1 MIPRRL
7 RLRNFL
13 SYRDCEL
20 DFSPLHLATL
30 AGKNGD
36 GKSALLDAITWA
48 LWGEARGRVEDDRIR
63 HGADDMRVELDFDVD
78 SDRYRVIRKRTR
90 ERRDVTGKRIRGGVG
105 SVEFFQL
112 DSQGGL
118 RPITGGTSR
127 ETQAELNRRVHMDH
141 QTFINSVFLVQGR
154 SNEFTVQTP
163 LKRKEVLRKVL
174 GLERYE
180 ELFRHANDRRKTA
193 ETDAAIEERFIGD
206 DEERLAEMPAV
217 EEALKQAA
225 SEREAL
231 RERLD
236 GEEKELAE
244 LRLAATEHERRERAV
259 VEARGRLDDR
269 DTAVARRTESIA
281 ALESDLAAVRET
293 LEHAPAIEER
303 YERLGAARDEERA
316 LAALAVR
323 AGEIEGAI
331 TGADSE
337 IAQERRAIE
346 TTVAGLDRQREDA
359 VALVAT
365 LPALREEEAGL
376 EGERSRLGQL
386 DAGIQKAQDTASEA
400 LQVQADRADEAG
412 GYRARAQEL
421 KDREATL
428 AAAEGEPLCPV
439 CRKPL
444 TPEELQATVDQYQQE
459 RRQLGKQYEAAQG
472 AVEEAKEEAATH
484 QERAA
489 ALQEERR
496 TLDARVRECEQALAA
511 RLSKATSAERELPDL
526 EGRLAT
532 LSQSLDAEAFAKQAR
547 ERRSAA
553 CEQLVALG
561 YDRERHAGARE
572 RVAELEP
579 TEADYN
585 RLTGAR
591 VQAEG
596 LGDRIAG
603 EREDLRRECEERD
616 HTRQTLTE
624 AQTALDASDDVST
637 RLKIAEDAVAES
649 RDRLTA
655 LDKEHGRLE
664 ERRATLDAVAARVEE
679 AKDRLAAA
687 RDSAALHEELARA
700 FGRDGVQ
707 AMLIEQSLPELERIA
722 NNLLDQL
729 TEGRGRTQVSLRT
742 QRESASGKTVETL
755 DIHISDD
762 LGTRD
767 YEMYSG
773 GEKFRVDFALRIA
786 LSRLL
791 AMRSGAT
798 LPTLIIDEGFGTQD
812 EDGRD
817 RLVAAINAISS
828 EFRLILLVTHI
839 EELRESFGR
848 RIEVTKDP
856 ERGSLAVV
864 R

>member
-78 SDRYRVIRKRTR
+78 GDPYRVIRKRTR
-90 ERRDVTGKRIRGGVG
+90 GRSGALD
-105 SVEFFQL
+105 FFQV
-112 DSQGGL
+112 DSRGGL

-127 ETQAELNRRVHMDH
+127 ETQAELNRRVHMDY

-154 SNEFTVQTP
+154 SNEFTMQTP
-163 LKRKEVLRKVL
+163 SKRKEVLRKVL
-174 GLERYE
+174 GLDRYE
-180 ELFRHANDRRKTA
+180 ELSRHAHDRRKTA
-193 ETDAAIEERFIGD
+193 ETDAAIEERLIGG
-206 DEERLAEMPAV
+206 DEERLAEAPAI
-217 EEALKQAA
+217 EEKLKGV
-225 SEREAL
+225 ERE
-231 RERLD
+231 RVEVRSRLEA
-236 GEEKELAE
+236 EEQEAEE
-244 LRLAATEHERRERAV
+244 LRLAAAEHERRERALADAGDRLAAREEA
-259 VEARGRLDDR
+259 VE
-269 DTAVARRTESIA
+269 RRMKAIA
-281 ALESDLAAVRET
+281 ALDTDLAAVRET
-293 LEHAPAIEER
+293 LAHADRTEEA
-303 YERLGAARDEERA
+303 YARLQQARDEERA
-316 LAALAVR
+316 FADLATQAR
-323 AGEIEGAI
+323 TIEDAI
-331 TGADSE
+331 AAAESE
-337 IAQERRAIE
+337 IAQERRGLE
-346 TTVAGLDRQREDA
+346 TTVEGLASRHEQA
-359 VALVAT
+359 LALVAT

-376 EGERSRLGQL
+376 DRERSRLAQL
-386 DAGIQKAQDTASEA
+386 DTDIQGERDAATEAQR
-400 LQVQADRADEAG
+400 VQAERADEAG
-412 GYRARAQEL
+412 GYRARAQDL
-421 KDREATL
+421 KDRETTL
-428 AAAEGEPLCPV
+428 AEAEGEPLCPV

-444 TPEELQATVDQYQQE
+444 TPEELNATVEQYQRE
-459 RRQLGKQYEAAQG
+459 RRALGQQYEAAQAAVDG
-472 AVEEAKEEAATH
+472 AKADAAQH
-484 QERAA
+484 QRRAA
-489 ALQEERR
+489 GLQRER
-496 TLDARVRECEQALAA
+496 TDLDERVRSCAQALAV
-511 RLSKATSAERELPDL
+511 RLTEAANAETTLPDL
-526 EGRLAT
+526 DAQLAALRQT
-532 LSQSLDAEAFAKQAR
+532 IETGAFAPEAR
-547 ERRSAA
+547 ERRAGA
-553 CEQLVALG
+553 CDQLAALG
-561 YDRERHAGARE
+561 YDRDRHAGARE
-572 RVAELEP
+572 RVAELQP
-579 TEADYN
+579 AEADYN
-585 RLTGAR
+585 ALTEAKAR
-591 VQAEG
+591 AEG

-603 EREDLRRECEERD
+603 AREELRRENQERD
-616 HTRQTLTE
+616 DARAALAE
-624 AQTALDASDDVST
+624 ARAALDASQDVSP
-637 RLKIAEDAVAES
+637 RLAAVEDAVARC

-664 ERRATLDAVAARVEE
+664 ERRDALQQLAARVEE

-687 RDSAALHEELARA
+687 RDAARLHEELARA

-722 NNLLDQL
+722 NGLLDQL

-791 AMRSGAT
+791 AMRSGAA

-812 EDGRD
+812 EEGRD

>member
-48 LWGEARGRVEDDRIR
+48 LWGEARGRVEDDRIH

-78 SDRYRVIRKRTR
+78 SDRYRVLRKRTR
-90 ERRDVTGKRIRGGVG
+90 GRSGALD
-105 SVEFFQL
+105 FFQI

-127 ETQAELNRRVHMDH
+127 ETQVELNRRIHMDH

-154 SNEFTVQTP
+154 SNEFTTQTP
-163 LKRKEVLRKVL
+163 SKRKEVLRKVL
-174 GLERYE
+174 GLDRYE
-180 ELFRHANDRRKTA
+180 ELSRHANDRRKTA
-193 ETDAAIEERFIGD
+193 ETDAAIEERLIGD
-206 DEERLAEMPAV
+206 DKERLAEAPAV
-217 EEALKQAA
+217 EQKLEAVA
-225 SEREAL
+225 
-231 RERLD
+231 RERKDVRHRLAA
-236 GEEKELAE
+236 EENELAE
-244 LRLAATEHERRERAV
+244 LRVAATEHERRERAV
-259 VEARGRLDDR
+259 ADAGDRLASRDEAVE
-269 DTAVARRTESIA
+269 RRTDAIA
-281 ALESDLAAVRET
+281 ALERDLAAVRDT
-293 LEHAPAIEER
+293 LAHAPRTEEA
-303 YERLGAARDEERA
+303 YAQLQQARDQERA
-316 LAALAVR
+316 FADLASEARLLEDAIAT
-323 AGEIEGAI
+323 AG
-331 TGADSE
+331 SE
-337 IAQERRAIE
+337 IAQERRGLE
-346 TTVAGLDRQREDA
+346 TTVAGLSEQHERA
-359 VALVAT
+359 LALVAT
-365 LPALREEEAGL
+365 LSALREEESGL
-376 EGERSRLGQL
+376 DRERTRLNELDASIQGERDAATEAQRL
-386 DAGIQKAQDTASEA
+386 
-400 LQVQADRADEAG
+400 QAERSGEAG

-421 KDREATL
+421 KDHETTL
-428 AAAEGEPLCPV
+428 SEAEGEPVCPV

-444 TPEELQATVDQYQQE
+444 GPEELHATVEQYQLE
-459 RRQLGKQYEAAQG
+459 RRQLGEQYKAAQA
-472 AVEEAKEEAATH
+472 AVDEAKAAATGH
-484 QERAA
+484 QQRAA
-489 ALQEERR
+489 DLQRER
-496 TLDARVRECEQALAA
+496 TELDDRVRSCAQALAI
-511 RLSKATSAERELPDL
+511 RLTEAENAECALPDL
-526 EGRLAT
+526 AGQLAA
-532 LSQSLDAEAFAKQAR
+532 LCQSIETEAFAPEAR

-553 CEQLVALG
+553 CDQLAALG
-561 YDRERHAGARE
+561 YDRERHAGARQ
-572 RVAELEP
+572 RVAELQP
-579 TEADYN
+579 AEADYN
-585 RLTGAR
+585 ALTEAKAR
-591 VQAEG
+591 AEG
-596 LGDRIAG
+596 LGDRIA
-603 EREDLRRECEERD
+603 EAREELRRENQERD
-616 HTRQTLTE
+616 DARE
-624 AQTALDASDDVST
+624 ALAEARAELDASRDVSG
-637 RLKIAEDAVAES
+637 RLAAVEDAVAEC
-649 RDRLTA
+649 RDRLTT

-664 ERRATLDAVAARVEE
+664 ERRDALQELAARVEE
-679 AKDRLAAA
+679 AKDRRAAA
-687 RDSAALHEELARA
+687 RDAAQLHQDLARA

-722 NNLLDQL
+722 NALLDQL

-791 AMRSGAT
+791 AMRSGAS

-812 EDGRD
+812 EEGRD

>member
-63 HGADDMRVELDFDVD
+63 HGADDMRVELDFEVG
-78 SDRYRVIRKRTR
+78 SDRYRVLRKRTR
-90 ERRDVTGKRIRGGVG
+90 GRSGALD
-105 SVEFFQL
+105 FFQV
-112 DSQGGL
+112 DGQGSL
-118 RPITGGTSR
+118 RPVTGGTSR
-127 ETQAELNRRVHMDH
+127 ETQAEVNRRVHMDH

-154 SNEFTVQTP
+154 SNEFTMQTP
-163 LKRKEVLRKVL
+163 SKRKEVLRKVL
-174 GLERYE
+174 GLDRYE
-180 ELFRHANDRRKTA
+180 ELSRHANDRRKTA
-193 ETDAAIEERFIGD
+193 ETDAAIEERLIGD
-206 DEERLAEMPAV
+206 DEERLAEAPAV
-217 EEALKQAA
+217 EEKL
-225 SEREAL
+225 EAVA
-231 RERLD
+231 RERKAVRLQLQD
-236 GEEKELAE
+236 EEKELSE
-244 LRLAATEHERRERAV
+244 LRVAATEHERRERAV
-259 VEARGRLDDR
+259 ADAADRLAARQEAVE
-269 DTAVARRTESIA
+269 RRTDAIA
-281 ALESDLAAVRET
+281 ALEGDLAAVRDT
-293 LEHAPAIEER
+293 LAHTPRIEET
-303 YERLGAARDEERA
+303 YAQLQQARDEERS
-316 LAALAVR
+316 LADLASEAR
-323 AGEIEGAI
+323 LLEDAIATAG
-331 TGADSE
+331 SE
-337 IAQERRAIE
+337 IAQERRGLE
-346 TTVAGLDRQREDA
+346 TTVAGLSEQHERA
-359 VALVAT
+359 LALVAT
-365 LPALREEEAGL
+365 LPALREEESDL
-376 EGERSRLGQL
+376 DRERLRLNEL
-386 DAGIQKAQDTASEA
+386 DASMQDERDAATEAQR
-400 LQVQADRADEAG
+400 LQAERADEAG

-421 KDREATL
+421 KERETTL
-428 AAAEGEPLCPV
+428 AEAEGEPLCPV

-444 TPEELQATVDQYQQE
+444 TPVELRATVEQYQLE
-459 RRQLGKQYEAAQG
+459 RRQLGEQYKAAQAAVDGAKEAADG
-472 AVEEAKEEAATH
+472 H
-484 QERAA
+484 QLRAA
-489 ALQEERR
+489 DLQRER
-496 TLDARVRECEQALAA
+496 TELDDRVRSCAQTLAVRLTEAENAESALPALA
-511 RLSKATSAERELPDL
+511 
-526 EGRLAT
+526 GQLAA
-532 LSQSLDAEAFAKQAR
+532 LCQSIETEAFAPEAR

-553 CEQLVALG
+553 CDQLSALG
-561 YDRERHAGARE
+561 YDRERHAAARE
-572 RVAELEP
+572 RVAELQPAETDYNAL
-579 TEADYN
+579 TEAK
-585 RLTGAR
+585 AR
-591 VQAEG
+591 AEG

-603 EREDLRRECEERD
+603 AREELRRETQERD
-616 HTRQTLTE
+616 DARDALAE
-624 AQTALDASDDVST
+624 ARAELDASRDVSG
-637 RLKIAEDAVAES
+637 RLAAVEDTVAEC
-649 RDRLTA
+649 RDGLTN

-664 ERRATLDAVAARVEE
+664 ERRDALQQLAARVEE

-687 RDSAALHEELARA
+687 RDAAQLHQDLARA

-722 NNLLDQL
+722 NGLLDQL

-791 AMRSGAT
+791 AMRSGAS

-812 EDGRD
+812 EEGRD

>member
-63 HGADDMRVELDFDVD
+63 HGADDMRVELDFEVD
-78 SDRYRVIRKRTR
+78 GDPYRVIRKRTR
-90 ERRDVTGKRIRGGVG
+90 GRSGALD
-105 SVEFFQL
+105 FFQV

-154 SNEFTVQTP
+154 SNEFTMQTP

-180 ELFRHANDRRKTA
+180 ELSRHANDRRKTA
-193 ETDAAIEERFIGD
+193 EADAAIEERLIGD
-206 DEERLAEMPAV
+206 DEERLAEAPDIAEKLETV
-217 EEALKQAA
+217 ARERKDVRLRLEAEEA
-225 SEREAL
+225 EA
-231 RERLD
+231 ET
-236 GEEKELAE
+236 
-244 LRLAATEHERRERAV
+244 LRLAAAEHQRRERALAEAGDRLASRDEA
-259 VEARGRLDDR
+259 VE
-269 DTAVARRTESIA
+269 RRTEAIA
-281 ALESDLAAVRET
+281 ALEGDLATVRET
-293 LEHAPAIEER
+293 LAHAPRIEEA
-303 YERLGAARDEERA
+303 YGQLQQAREEERA
-316 LAALAVR
+316 FADLAAQARSL
-323 AGEIEGAI
+323 EDAI
-331 TGADSE
+331 ATADSE
-337 IAQERRAIE
+337 IAQERRGLE
-346 TTVAGLDRQREDA
+346 TTIGGLSEQHERA

-365 LPALREEEAGL
+365 LPALREEETGL
-376 EGERSRLGQL
+376 DRERTRLTQLDTDIQGERDAATEAQRL
-386 DAGIQKAQDTASEA
+386 
-400 LQVQADRADEAG
+400 QADRSGEAG
-412 GYRARAQEL
+412 GYKARAQEL

-428 AAAEGEPLCPV
+428 SAAEGEPLCPV

-444 TPEELQATVDQYQQE
+444 TPDELHATVEQYQLE
-459 RRQLGKQYEAAQG
+459 RRQLGKQYKAAQA
-472 AVEEAKEEAATH
+472 AVDEAKAAASQHQTRAAGLQ
-484 QERAA
+484 QER
-489 ALQEERR
+489 
-496 TLDARVRECEQALAA
+496 TDLDGRIRSCEQGLAA
-511 RLSKATSAERELPDL
+511 RLTEATTAETSLPDL
-526 EGRLAT
+526 AARLAT
-532 LSQSLDAEAFAKQAR
+532 LGQAVETEAFAPEAR

-553 CEQLVALG
+553 CDQLAALG
-561 YDRERHAGARE
+561 YDRERHAGARG
-572 RVAELEP
+572 RVAELQPAEGDYNAL
-579 TEADYN
+579 TEAK
-585 RLTGAR
+585 AR
-591 VQAEG
+591 AEG
-596 LGDRIAG
+596 LGDRITGA
-603 EREDLRRECEERD
+603 REELRRENDE
-616 HTRQTLTE
+616 QAE
-624 AQTALDASDDVST
+624 AREALAEARAELDASQDVSP
-637 RLKIAEDAVAES
+637 RLAAVEGAVAEC
-649 RDRLTA
+649 RDRLAT

-664 ERRATLDAVAARVEE
+664 ERRDALQELAARVEE
-679 AKDRLAAA
+679 AKDRLDAA
-687 RDSAALHEELARA
+687 RDAAQLHEDLAKA

-722 NNLLDQL
+722 NGLLDQL

-791 AMRSGAT
+791 AMRSGAA

-812 EDGRD
+812 EEGRD

>member
-7 RLRNFL
+7 RLRNFI

-90 ERRDVTGKRIRGGVG
+90 ERRDVSGKRIRGGVG
-105 SVEFFQL
+105 SVEFFQI
-112 DSQGGL
+112 DGQGGL

-163 LKRKEVLRKVL
+163 SRRKEVLRKVL

-180 ELFRHANDRRKTA
+180 ELSRHAHERRRTA
-193 ETDAAIEERFIGD
+193 EADAAIEERFIGD
-206 DEERLAEMPAV
+206 DEERLAEVPAV
-217 EEALKQAA
+217 EEALEQVSAA
-225 SEREAL
+225 RKAV
-231 RERLD
+231 RLQLE

-244 LRLAATEHERRERAV
+244 LRLAATERERRERAV
-259 VEARGRLDDR
+259 VEARDRLDDR
-269 DTAVARRTESIA
+269 EAAVARRTEAIA
-281 ALESDLAAVRET
+281 GLERDLATVRET
-293 LEHAPAIEER
+293 LDHAPEIEER
-303 YERLGAARDEERA
+303 YEQLGLARDDERD
-316 LAALAVR
+316 LAALALR
-323 AGEIEGAI
+323 AGEVESAV
-331 TGADSE
+331 TAADSE

-346 TTVAGLDRQREDA
+346 TA
-359 VALVAT
+359 VAT

-376 EGERSRLGQL
+376 DGERSRLARL
-386 DAGIQKAQDTASEA
+386 DAGVREAQDAASDA
-400 LQVQADRADEAG
+400 LRVQAERADEAG

-444 TPEELQATVDQYQQE
+444 TPNELQATVDQYRQE
-459 RRQLGKQYEAAQG
+459 RRQLGEQYNAAQG
-472 AVEEAKEEAATH
+472 AVDEAKAAAATH
-484 QERAA
+484 QGRAA
-489 ALQEERR
+489 ALQEERGS
-496 TLDARVRECEQALAA
+496 LDARIRECEQGLAG
-511 RLSKATSAERELPDL
+511 RLSKAASAESDLPGL
-526 EGRLAT
+526 EGRLVT
-532 LSQSLDAEAFAKQAR
+532 LNQSLDSEAFAQEAR
-547 ERRSAA
+547 ERRATA
-553 CEQLVALG
+553 CEQLAALG
-561 YDRERHAGARE
+561 YDPERHARTRE
-572 RVAELEP
+572 RVAELDP
-579 TEADYN
+579 AEADYN
-585 RLTGAR
+585 RLTGAKA
-591 VQAEG
+591 QAEG

-603 EREDLRRECEERD
+603 ARDELRREHQERD
-616 HTRQTLTE
+616 DARVTLTE
-624 AQTALDASDDVST
+624 AQTALEASDDVSA
-637 RLKIAEDAVAES
+637 RLRAAEDAVAEC
-649 RDRLTA
+649 RDRLAA

-679 AKDRLAAA
+679 AKGRLAAA
-687 RDSAALHEELARA
+687 RDAAQLHEDLARA

-722 NNLLDQL
+722 NTLLDQL

-791 AMRSGAT
+791 AMRSGAS

>member
-78 SDRYRVIRKRTR
+78 GDPYRVIRKRTR
-90 ERRDVTGKRIRGGVG
+90 GRSGALD
-105 SVEFFQL
+105 FFQV
-112 DSQGGL
+112 DGQGGL

-127 ETQAELNRRVHMDH
+127 ETQAELNRRVHMDY

-154 SNEFTVQTP
+154 SNEFTMQTP
-163 LKRKEVLRKVL
+163 SKRKEVLRKVL
-174 GLERYE
+174 GLDRYE
-180 ELFRHANDRRKTA
+180 ELSRHAHDRRKTA
-193 ETDAAIEERFIGD
+193 ETDAAIEERLIGD
-206 DEERLAEMPAV
+206 DEERVAEAPAI
-217 EEALKQAA
+217 EEKLKGV
-225 SEREAL
+225 ERE
-231 RERLD
+231 RVEVRGRLEA
-236 GEEKELAE
+236 EEQEAEE
-244 LRLAATEHERRERAV
+244 LRLAAAEHERRERALADAGDRLAAREEA
-259 VEARGRLDDR
+259 VE
-269 DTAVARRTESIA
+269 RRTKAIA
-281 ALESDLAAVRET
+281 ALDTDLAAVRET
-293 LEHAPAIEER
+293 LAHADRTEEA
-303 YERLGAARDEERA
+303 YARLQQARDEERA
-316 LAALAVR
+316 FADLAAQAR
-323 AGEIEGAI
+323 TIENAI
-331 TGADSE
+331 AAAESE
-337 IAQERRAIE
+337 IAQERRGLE
-346 TTVAGLDRQREDA
+346 TTVEGLAGRHEQSL
-359 VALVAT
+359 ALVAT

-376 EGERSRLGQL
+376 DRERSRLAQL
-386 DAGIQKAQDTASEA
+386 DADIQGERDAGTEAQR
-400 LQVQADRADEAG
+400 VQAERADEAG
-412 GYRARAQEL
+412 GYRARAQDL
-421 KDREATL
+421 KDRETTL
-428 AAAEGEPLCPV
+428 SEAKGEPLCPV

-444 TPEELQATVDQYQQE
+444 TPEELHATVEQYRRE
-459 RRQLGKQYEAAQG
+459 RRALGEQYEAAQAAVDG
-472 AVEEAKEEAATH
+472 AKANAARRQQRAAGLQRERTELDERVRSCAQALTVRLTEAANAESTLPDLDAQLAALRQTIETEAFAPEAR

-489 ALQEERR
+489 ACDQ
-496 TLDARVRECEQALAA
+496 LA
-511 RLSKATSAERELPDL
+511 
-526 EGRLAT
+526 
-532 LSQSLDAEAFAKQAR
+532 
-547 ERRSAA
+547 
-553 CEQLVALG
+553 ALG
-561 YDRERHAGARE
+561 YDRDRHAGARE
-572 RVAELEP
+572 RASELQP
-579 TEADYN
+579 AEADYN
-585 RLTGAR
+585 ALTEAKAR
-591 VQAEG
+591 AEG

-603 EREDLRRECEERD
+603 AREELRRENRERD
-616 HTRQTLTE
+616 E
-624 AQTALDASDDVST
+624 ARAARAEARAALDASQDVSP
-637 RLKIAEDAVAES
+637 RLAAVEDAVARC

-664 ERRATLDAVAARVEE
+664 ERRDALQQLAARVEE

-687 RDSAALHEELARA
+687 RDAARLHEELARA

-722 NNLLDQL
+722 NGLLDQL

-791 AMRSGAT
+791 AMRSGAA

-812 EDGRD
+812 EEGRD

>member
-90 ERRDVTGKRIRGGVG
+90 GRSGALD
-105 SVEFFQL
+105 FFQI
-112 DSQGGL
+112 DGQGGL

-163 LKRKEVLRKVL
+163 SRRKEVLRKVL

-180 ELFRHANDRRKTA
+180 ELSRHAHERRRTA
-193 ETDAAIEERFIGD
+193 EADAAIEERFIGD
-206 DEERLAEMPAV
+206 DEERLAEVPAV
-217 EEALKQAA
+217 EEALEQASA
-225 SEREAL
+225 ARQAV
-231 RERLD
+231 RLQLE

-244 LRLAATEHERRERAV
+244 LRLAATERERRERAV
-259 VEARGRLDDR
+259 VEARDRLDDR
-269 DTAVARRTESIA
+269 EAAVARRTEAIA
-281 ALESDLAAVRET
+281 GLERDLAAVRET
-293 LEHAPAIEER
+293 LDHAPEIEER
-303 YERLGAARDEERA
+303 YEQLGLARDDERA
-316 LAALAVR
+316 LAALAAR
-323 AGEIEGAI
+323 AGEIEGAV
-331 TGADSE
+331 TAADSE

-346 TTVAGLDRQREDA
+346 TTIAGLDRQREAA

-376 EGERSRLGQL
+376 DGERSRLAWL
-386 DAGIQKAQDTASEA
+386 DAGVREEQDAASEA
-400 LQVQADRADEAG
+400 LRVQAERADEAG

-421 KDREATL
+421 KDREVTL

-444 TPEELQATVDQYQQE
+444 TPDELRATVEQYRQE
-459 RRQLGKQYEAAQG
+459 RRQLGEQYNAAQG
-472 AVEEAKEEAATH
+472 AVDEAKAAAVTH
-484 QERAA
+484 QGRAV
-489 ALQEERR
+489 ALQEERGS
-496 TLDARVRECEQALAA
+496 LDARIRECEQGLAA
-511 RLSKATSAERELPDL
+511 RLSKAASAESDLPGL
-526 EGRLAT
+526 EGRLVT
-532 LSQSLDAEAFAKQAR
+532 LNQSLDSEAFAQEAQ
-547 ERRSAA
+547 ERRATA
-553 CEQLVALG
+553 CEQLAALD
-561 YDRERHAGARE
+561 YDPERHARTRE
-572 RVAELEP
+572 RVAELDP
-579 TEADYN
+579 AEADYN
-585 RLTGAR
+585 RLTGAKA
-591 VQAEG
+591 QAEG

-603 EREDLRRECEERD
+603 ARDDLRREHQERD
-616 HTRQTLTE
+616 DARVTLTE
-624 AQTALDASDDVST
+624 AQTALEASDDVSA
-637 RLKIAEDAVAES
+637 RLRAAEDAVAEC
-649 RDRLTA
+649 RDRLAA

-687 RDSAALHEELARA
+687 RDAAQLHEDLARA

-722 NNLLDQL
+722 NTLLDQL

-791 AMRSGAT
+791 AMRSGAS

>member
-63 HGADDMRVELDFDVD
+63 HGADDMRVELDFEVD
-78 SDRYRVIRKRTR
+78 SDRYRVLRKRTR
-90 ERRDVTGKRIRGGVG
+90 GRSGALD
-105 SVEFFQL
+105 FFQV
-112 DSQGGL
+112 DGQGGL
-118 RPITGGTSR
+118 RPVTGGTSR
-127 ETQAELNRRVHMDH
+127 ETQAEVNRRVHMDH

-154 SNEFTVQTP
+154 SNEFTMQTP
-163 LKRKEVLRKVL
+163 SKRKEVLRKVL
-174 GLERYE
+174 GLDRYE
-180 ELFRHANDRRKTA
+180 ELSRHANDRRKTA
-193 ETDAAIEERFIGD
+193 ETDAAIEERLIGD
-206 DEERLAEMPAV
+206 DEERLAEAPAIG
-217 EEALKQAA
+217 ERLEAVA
-225 SEREAL
+225 
-231 RERLD
+231 RERKAVRLQLQD
-236 GEEKELAE
+236 EEKELGE
-244 LRLAATEHERRERAV
+244 LRVAATEHERRERAV
-259 VEARGRLDDR
+259 EDAGDRLASRDEAVE
-269 DTAVARRTESIA
+269 RRTDAIA
-281 ALESDLAAVRET
+281 ALEGDLAAVRDT
-293 LEHAPAIEER
+293 LAHAPRIEEI
-303 YERLGAARDEERA
+303 YAQLQQARDQERA
-316 LAALAVR
+316 FADLASEARLLEDAIAT
-323 AGEIEGAI
+323 AG
-331 TGADSE
+331 SE
-337 IAQERRAIE
+337 IAQERRGLE
-346 TTVAGLDRQREDA
+346 TTVAGLSEQHERA
-359 VALVAT
+359 LALVAT
-365 LPALREEEAGL
+365 LPALREEESGL
-376 EGERSRLGQL
+376 DRERLRLKQL
-386 DAGIQKAQDTASEA
+386 DADVQGERDAATEAQR
-400 LQVQADRADEAG
+400 LQAERADEAG

-421 KDREATL
+421 KERETTL
-428 AAAEGEPLCPV
+428 AEAEGEPLCPV

-444 TPEELQATVDQYQQE
+444 TAEELRATVEQYRQE
-459 RRQLGKQYEAAQG
+459 RRQLGEQYKAAQAAVDGAKEAADG
-472 AVEEAKEEAATH
+472 H
-484 QERAA
+484 QQRAA
-489 ALQEERR
+489 DLQLER
-496 TLDARVRECEQALAA
+496 TELDDRVRSCAQTLAV
-511 RLSKATSAERELPDL
+511 RLTEAENAESALPDL
-526 EGRLAT
+526 GGQLAA
-532 LSQSLDAEAFAKQAR
+532 LRQSIETEAFAPEAR

-553 CEQLVALG
+553 CEQLSALG
-561 YDRERHAGARE
+561 YDRERHAAARE
-572 RVAELEP
+572 RVAELQPAETDYNAL
-579 TEADYN
+579 TEAK
-585 RLTGAR
+585 AR
-591 VQAEG
+591 AEG

-603 EREDLRRECEERD
+603 AREELRRETQERD
-616 HTRQTLTE
+616 DARDALAE
-624 AQTALDASDDVST
+624 ARAKLDASRDVSG
-637 RLKIAEDAVAES
+637 RLAAVEDTVAEC
-649 RDRLTA
+649 RDRLTN

-664 ERRATLDAVAARVEE
+664 ERRDALQELAARVEE

-687 RDSAALHEELARA
+687 RDAAQLHQDLARA

-722 NNLLDQL
+722 NGLLDQL

-791 AMRSGAT
+791 AMRSGAS

-812 EDGRD
+812 EEGRD

>member
-20 DFSPLHLATL
+20 DFSGLHLATL
-30 AGKNGD
+30 VGRNGD

-63 HGADDMRVELDFDVD
+63 HDADEMRVELDFAVD

-90 ERRDVTGKRIRGGVG
+90 GRSGALD
-105 SVEFFQL
+105 FFQL

-141 QTFINSVFLVQGR
+141 QTFTNSVFLVQGR

-163 LKRKEVLRKVL
+163 SKRKEVLRKVL

-180 ELFRHANDRRKTA
+180 ELSRHAADWRKNA
-193 ETDAAIEERFIGD
+193 EADAAIEERLIGG
-206 DEERLAEMPAV
+206 DEERLAEAPAV
-217 EEALKQAA
+217 EEALKAA
-225 SEREAL
+225 AAERNAV
-231 RERLD
+231 RERLEA
-236 GEEKELAE
+236 GEQELAE
-244 LRLAATEHERRERAV
+244 VRVAAAEHERRERAV
-259 VEARGRLDDR
+259 VEAGDRLAPR
-269 DTAVARRTESIA
+269 EEAVARRTRAIA
-281 ALESDLAAVRET
+281 DLEGDLAAVRKA
-293 LEHAPAIEER
+293 LQHAGDIEER
-303 YERLGAARDEERA
+303 YEQLGSARDEERA
-316 LAALAVR
+316 LAELAGR
-323 AGEIEGAI
+323 ARVLEEAV
-331 TGADSE
+331 AAAESE
-337 IAQERRAIE
+337 IAQERRALE
-346 TTVAGLDRQREDA
+346 TTITGLDSQQQDA

-376 EGERSRLGQL
+376 GRERSRLSQL
-386 DAGIQKAQDTASEA
+386 DGDIRSEQAAEAGARSAQAE
-400 LQVQADRADEAG
+400 RADEAG

-421 KDREATL
+421 KERETTL
-428 AAAEGEPLCPV
+428 TEAAGEPLCPV

-444 TPEELQATVDQYQQE
+444 TPEELQATVEQYKQE
-459 RRQLGKQYEAAQG
+459 RRRLGEQYTAAQD
-472 AVEEAKEEAATH
+472 AVDEAKAEATTH

-489 ALQEERR
+489 TLQGER
-496 TLDARVRECEQALAA
+496 TALDARVRECEQSLAS
-511 RLSKATSAERELPDL
+511 RLSRARGAESDLPAL
-526 EGRLAT
+526 EERLGA
-532 LSQSLDAEAFAKQAR
+532 LRQAVDAGAFATDVR
-547 ERRSAA
+547 TRRSVA
-553 CEQLVALG
+553 CEQLAALG
-561 YDRERHAGARE
+561 YDRERHAAARE

-579 TEADYN
+579 AEAAFN
-585 RLTGAR
+585 RLTTAR

-596 LGDRIAG
+596 LGARMAEAREELRREEQ
-603 EREDLRRECEERD
+603 EREDARE
-616 HTRQTLTE
+616 TLTE
-624 AQTALDASDDVST
+624 AQTALDASDDV
-637 RLKIAEDAVAES
+637 RARFKAVEDAVAEC

-655 LDKEHGRLE
+655 LDQEHGRLE
-664 ERRATLDAVAARVEE
+664 ERRATLDAIAARVEE

-687 RDSAALHEELARA
+687 RDSAQLHQELARA

-791 AMRSGAT
+791 AMRSGAS

-856 ERGSLAVV
+856 ERGSLAIV